1 MFAKPKMPSLT
12 SAPGFKSG
20 GAKFDVAA
28 LVAPVVETFKKP
40 YVAPV
45 SAFGAFVCVLV
56 VFLNLAG
63 DPDAGSP
70 SVRISLAKAKTN
82 VSVASS
88 SGGAPDDSQAG
99 MQSFTLDSL
108 GMFQD
113 TSVNGFNL
121 SSDGTPAPSG
131 TAVITMP
138 GADDSAPNA
147 APGALSIIRGQST
160 PLAQAPLAGLVQTT
174 NNGPLPMIA
183 PTGQTPA
190 SAYARPFKSD
200 GRPMVAL
207 VVGGLGLNPATTREA
222 IDQLPPEVTLSF
234 VPYTTGLQGWID
246 LARASGHE
254 VMIEVP
260 MQPSNYPDNDPGPQ
274 TLMANATTDD
284 LTTHLNWALSR
295 ATGFFAVSNYQGS
308 AFFKDK
314 AGTSTFLSSLKSRG
328 VAFIDDG
335 QAKGLQGAWAR
346 ASADRI
352 IDNQINATAI
362 NAQLAGLEAT
372 AKNRGSA
379 LGTGFA
385 YPVTLAV
392 ALNWTQSL
400 NGKGL
405 QLAPA
410 SAIAQQ

>member
-12 SAPGFKSG
+12 SAAGFKSAG
-20 GAKFDVAA
+20 VKFDVQA
-28 LVAPVVETFKKP
+28 LVAPVIEAFKKP

-45 SAFGAFVCVLV
+45 SAFGAFVCVLI
-56 VFLNLAG
+56 VFLNLAS
-63 DPDAGSP
+63 DPEAGSP
-70 SVRISLAKAKTN
+70 SVRINLAKGKGPAP
-82 VSVASS
+82 AAAP
-88 SGGAPDDSQAG
+88 GATPDDSQAG

-121 SSDGTPAPSG
+121 SADGSPAPSG

-138 GADDSAPNA
+138 GADDSAPG
-147 APGALSIIRGQST
+147 APIVVRGPSS
-160 PLAQAPLAGLVQTT
+160 PLAQAPIAGLIQTT
-174 NNGPLPMIA
+174 NTGPLPMIA
-183 PTGQTPA
+183 PTGMTPA

-207 VVGGLGLNPATTREA
+207 VVGGLGLNPTTTREA

-284 LTTHLNWALSR
+284 LISHLNWALSR
-295 ATGFFAVSNYQGS
+295 ASGYFAVSNYQGS

-314 AGTSTFLSSLKSRG
+314 AGTSTFLGNLKSRG

-346 ASADRI
+346 GSADRI

-362 NAQLAGLEAT
+362 NAQLAGLEST
-372 AKNRGSA
+372 AKSRGNA

-410 SAIAQQ
+410 SAITHQ

>member
-1 MFAKPKMPSLT
+1 MFAKPKMPSL
-12 SAPGFKSG
+12 SHAAGFKSA
-20 GAKFDVAA
+20 GAKFDVKA
-28 LVAPVVETFKKP
+28 LIAPVIDTFKKP

-45 SAFGAFVCVLV
+45 SAFGAFVCVLI
-56 VFLNLAG
+56 VFLNLAS
-63 DPDAGSP
+63 DPEAGSP
-70 SVRISLAKAKTN
+70 SVRINLPKAKAPVTI
-82 VSVASS
+82 ASA
-88 SGGAPDDSQAG
+88 SGAAGDDSSAG

-121 SSDGTPAPSG
+121 NNGDANAQPITG

-138 GADDSAPNA
+138 GADDSTPTAVSVTR
-147 APGALSIIRGQST
+147 GASS
-160 PLAQAPLAGLVQTT
+160 PLAQSPIAGLVQTT
-174 NNGPLPMIA
+174 NVGPLPMIA
-183 PTGQTPA
+183 PTGMTPA

-207 VVGGLGLNPATTREA
+207 IVGGLGLNPATTREA

-260 MQPSNYPDNDPGPQ
+260 MQPSNYPDDDPGPQ

-284 LTTHLNWALSR
+284 LTAHLNWALSR
-295 ATGFFAVSNYQGS
+295 ATGYFAVSNYQGS
-308 AFFKDK
+308 AFFKDR
-314 AGTSTFLSSLKSRG
+314 AGTQTFLSNLKSRG
-328 VAFIDDG
+328 IAFIDDG
-335 QAKGLQGAWAR
+335 QAKALQGAWAR
-346 ASADRI
+346 GSADRI

-372 AKNRGSA
+372 AKNRGNA

-400 NGKGL
+400 NAKGL

-410 SAIAQQ
+410 SAITHQ